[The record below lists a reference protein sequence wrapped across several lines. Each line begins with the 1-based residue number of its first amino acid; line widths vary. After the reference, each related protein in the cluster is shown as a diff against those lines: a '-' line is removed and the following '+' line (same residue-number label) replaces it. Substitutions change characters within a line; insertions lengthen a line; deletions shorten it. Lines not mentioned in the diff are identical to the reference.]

1 MALHKGFLLSVL
13 NARMDVE
20 VVTIRICT
28 SIILTQRVNI
38 RREEEVRDDV
48 VAFSDTIRTQTY
60 TAKLVRSLITYAS
73 ALRVI
78 LPHVNIPLDDIACI
92 GVLLGDG

>member
-1 MALHKGFLLSVL
+1 M
-13 NARMDVE
+13 RQIDDYIPVE
-20 VVTIRICT
+20 FWKEAKQFV
-28 SIILTQRVNI
+28 
-38 RREEEVRDDV
+38 EEVRDDV

-60 TAKLVRSLITYAS
+60 TAKLVRSLITHAS
-73 ALRVI
+73 AFRVI